1 MSRNL
6 VAGGNARELAKS
18 QGTVWEKSQIVVYC
32 LRAVVGGP
40 AMAWPLFL
48 SQKFILVF
56 FAF

>member
-40 AMAWPLFL
+40 AMA
-48 SQKFILVF
+48 
-56 FAF
+56 